1 MQSIRIQDTSTL
13 SPCLS
18 HLNDFPILDKDE
30 EYRLAC
36 EWQKTGHSEAIDRLV
51 KSHLRLVWKMA
62 RGYRGYGLS
71 LEDLVAEGTIGVM
84 QAAQRFDPQR
94 GFRFSTY
101 AQWWIKAS
109 MQDYIMRSWS
119 LVKVSTQ
126 KTHRKIFFNLNRI
139 KATLGFKGRQTLSE
153 EETRQVAEKMEVPI
167 THLREMEQRLSATD
181 FSLNATRSE
190 DGDEWQDYVEDA
202 AKTPETTILEEQE
215 GRYRHDLLRQ
225 AIKHLTPKEYKVLH
239 MRRLSDPPLTFD
251 AIAKKMHLSRERV
264 RQIEQR
270 AFQKLQRTMK
280 TLHQKKPHATMVFLI
295 RFPF

>member
-1 MQSIRIQDTSTL
+1 VQSVRIQDASTL
-13 SPCLS
+13 SSHLS
-18 HLNDFPILDKDE
+18 HLNDFPILEKDE

-36 EWQKTGHSEAIDRLV
+36 EWQETGHSKAIDRLV

-126 KTHRKIFFNLNRI
+126 KTHRKIFFSLNRI
-139 KATLGFKGRQTLSE
+139 KAALGLKNKQTLSE

-167 THLREMEQRLSATD
+167 THLREVEQRLSAMD

-190 DGDEWQDYVEDA
+190 EGDEWQDYVEDTTE
-202 AKTPETTILEEQE
+202 TPETVILEKQE
-215 GRYRHDLLRQ
+215 GRYRHDLLHQ

-239 MRRLSDPPLTFD
+239 LRRLSDPPLTFD
-251 AIAKKMHLSRERV
+251 VIAKKMHLSREGV

-280 TLHQKKPHATMVFLI
+280 ALHQQKPHTVMAFLI
-295 RFPF
+295 GFPF